1 MQKLSLLCFDPEP
14 LPSFGEVV
22 KEVEALLR
30 LLYESLDAGATV
42 CRKYYDENCD
52 GDDPEAHLREMIVRD
67 QAKRYLAKNGLR
79 VTELKE
85 RRLRLA
91 TEPLI
96 SLLLHYKSFAL
107 RVLKAK
113 KGIPP
118 GCGLSKR
125 RKEFYNQ
132 ASVRYL
138 GDDGKSAGS
147 KTNLLVLWDFAPSFG
162 IGRVWLACPEVAG
175 ARSQDVVL
183 AWQELIPNPVV
194 QRTNSQ
200 ETPAEAAQVDVF
212 AEQEIEALLLGTDT
226 SGQSPLEGTGLFL
239 AETPQQESIQATSA
253 TELEEGADDRQ
264 SDKVGA

>member
-1 MQKLSLLCFDPEP
+1 MQKLSLICVDPEP
-14 LPSFGEVV
+14 LPSFGEVM
-22 KEVEALLR
+22 KEVESLMR
-30 LLYESLDAGATV
+30 LLYESLDVGATV

-52 GDDPEAHLREMIVRD
+52 GEDPEAHLREMIVRD

-96 SLLLHYKSFAL
+96 SLLLHYKGFAL

-113 KGIPP
+113 RGIPP
-118 GCGLSKR
+118 GCGLSRR
-125 RKEFYNQ
+125 RKEFYSQ
-132 ASVRYL
+132 VSVRYL
-138 GDDGKSAGS
+138 GDDGKPAGS

-183 AWQELIPNPVV
+183 AWQELIPSPVV
-194 QRTNSQ
+194 QGTRSQ
-200 ETPAEAAQVDVF
+200 ETPSEAAQIEVI
-212 AEQEIEALLLGTDT
+212 AEQEIEDLLLGTDIST
-226 SGQSPLEGTGLFL
+226 SSSEEKAGLLLQKTSPQVNT
-239 AETPQQESIQATSA
+239 SATSA
-253 TELEEGADDRQ
+253 AKLGEGADDRQ
-264 SDKVGA
+264 SNKVGA

>member
-1 MQKLSLLCFDPEP
+1 MQKLSLISIEPEP
-14 LPSFGEVV
+14 LPSFSQVM
-22 KEVEALLR
+22 KEIESLMR

-42 CRKYYDENCD
+42 CRRYYDEHCD
-52 GDDPEAHLREMIVRD
+52 GENPEAHLREMIVRD

-96 SLLLHYKSFAL
+96 SLLLHYRGFAL

-113 KGIPP
+113 KGTPP
-118 GCGLSKR
+118 GCGMSKR
-125 RKEFYNQ
+125 RKKFYSQ
-132 ASVRYL
+132 VSVRYL
-138 GDDGKSAGS
+138 GDDGRSAGS
-147 KTNLLVLWDFAPSFG
+147 KTNLLALWDFGPGFG
-162 IGRVWLACPEVAG
+162 IGNVWLACPEVAG

-194 QRTNSQ
+194 QRGASPEQMREGARMDERADQ
-200 ETPAEAAQVDVF
+200 ELE
-212 AEQEIEALLLGTDT
+212 ELLLGTDT
-226 SGQSPLEGTGLFL
+226 
-239 AETPQQESIQATSA
+239 TSA
-253 TELEEGADDRQ
+253 TDLEEEADDRQ

>member
-1 MQKLSLLCFDPEP
+1 MQKLSLICVDPEP
-14 LPSFGEVV
+14 LPSFGEVM
-22 KEVEALLR
+22 KEVESLMR
-30 LLYESLDAGATV
+30 LLYESLDVGATV
-42 CRKYYDENCD
+42 CRKYYDDNCD
-52 GDDPEAHLREMIVRD
+52 GESPEAHSREMSLRD
-67 QAKRYLAKNGLR
+67 QAKRYLVKNGLR

-96 SLLLHYKSFAL
+96 SLLLHYKGFAL

-113 KGIPP
+113 RGIPP
-118 GCGLSKR
+118 GCGLSRR
-125 RKEFYNQ
+125 RKEFYSQ
-132 ASVRYL
+132 VSVRYL
-138 GDDGKSAGS
+138 GDDGKPAGS

-194 QRTNSQ
+194 QGAKAQ
-200 ETPAEAAQVDVF
+200 ETLAEAAQIEEK
-212 AEQEIEALLLGTDT
+212 AEQEIEELLLGPDATDP
-226 SGQSPLEGTGLFL
+226 SVNNIADSFEQDSRQDVQQSVIQ
-239 AETPQQESIQATSA
+239 ETD
-253 TELEEGADDRQ
+253 LEEGADDRQ

>member
-1 MQKLSLLCFDPEP
+1 MQKLSLISVEPEP
-14 LPSFGEVV
+14 LASFGDVM
-22 KEVEALLR
+22 KEVESLLR

-42 CRKYYDENCD
+42 CRKYYEENCD
-52 GDDPEAHLREMIVRD
+52 GASPEAHLREMIVRD

-96 SLLLHYKSFAL
+96 SLLLHYKGFAL
-107 RVLKAK
+107 RVLKGK
-113 KGIPP
+113 RGIPP
-118 GCGLSKR
+118 GCGMSGR
-125 RKEFYNQ
+125 RKEFYSQ
-132 ASVRYL
+132 VSVRYI
-138 GDDGKSAGS
+138 GDDGKPAGS

-194 QRTNSQ
+194 QGTRSK
-200 ETPAEAAQVDVF
+200 ETPSEAAQIEVI
-212 AEQEIEALLLGTDT
+212 AEQEIEDLLLGTDT
-226 SGQSPLEGTGLFL
+226 STSSSEEKAGLLLQKTSPQVNT
-239 AETPQQESIQATSA
+239 SATSA
-253 TELEEGADDRQ
+253 AELEEGEDDRQ
-264 SDKVGA
+264 SNKVSA